1 MGNYVFNVTA
11 NHSCHAGF
19 SLVGDNKR
27 KCTGDGSNITGTFD
41 GVAPTCE
48 RK

>member
-11 NHSCHAGF
+11 NHNCHAGF

-27 KCTGDGSNITGTFD
+27 ICTGDGSNITGTFD